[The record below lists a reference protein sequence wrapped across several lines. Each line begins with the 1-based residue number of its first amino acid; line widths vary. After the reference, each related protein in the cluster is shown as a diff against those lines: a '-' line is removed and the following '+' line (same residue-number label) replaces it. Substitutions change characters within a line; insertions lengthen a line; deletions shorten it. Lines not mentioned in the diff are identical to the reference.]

1 MAVKTITRRQLP
13 VRVAL
18 APSGAQCLVIT
29 MKAVQCMEE
38 RYQAEHVPTYITWLW
53 MGCDWKVMKQAL
65 LTGYVKFVSRPR
77 GLSDCVRKKILEIR
91 GEASRWIYAG

>member
-29 MKAVQCMEE
+29 LKAVRCMEAW
-38 RYQAEHVPTYITWLW
+38 YHVEHVPTYIAWLW

-65 LTGYVKFVSRPR
+65 RTGYVKFVSRPR
-77 GLSDCVRKKILEIR
+77 GLSDRVRKKIWEIR
-91 GEASRWIYAG
+91 GEASKWIYAG